1 MVTGGDSSPGC
12 EAHPPLWGEDKGY
25 AIREFAQFRKAAG
38 SIMILLKE
46 IWEKTKYFKDIPS
59 SPGMHSGRHRAK
71 NLSGEGE
78 SW

>member
-38 SIMILLKE
+38 SIMILFKE
-46 IWEKTKYFKDIPS
+46 I
-59 SPGMHSGRHRAK
+59 
-71 NLSGEGE
+71 
-78 SW
+78 